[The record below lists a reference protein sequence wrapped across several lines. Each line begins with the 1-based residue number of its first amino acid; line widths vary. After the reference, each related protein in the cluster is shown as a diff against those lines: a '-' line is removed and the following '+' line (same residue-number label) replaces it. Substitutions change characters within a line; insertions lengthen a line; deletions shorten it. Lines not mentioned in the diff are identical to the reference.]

1 MNEQPQKPVKRYVFD
16 DISSEYYAEY
26 EEPQVVSRK
35 DSSGLPEKE
44 LVPHTGSSTRQP
56 QLSVAPEP
64 QRTFVPK
71 KEGPRFNIIDTFYFK
86 PEEQSPAE
94 PRAEFHSILH
104 KLLELTQEVLF
115 ANTTVLFWVNK
126 EKQLLA
132 LADKMTNSSAF
143 TKELRLPIG
152 NDVIS
157 RIAMS
162 GKPEIISEINPAAE
176 VDVVP
181 YYEAPGGV
189 KSLIGVPIFYRDDVI
204 AVLAADSLT
213 DEGFGRETVPLL
225 GNFTRLFSAIL
236 RALADKYDLGVI
248 KTTFNS
254 LKWLANELISKSD
267 LTSVLTTL
275 VTAVSDMV
283 DAEFVALISSRGS
296 SGQSDLHFPGTLSSP
311 WSVSRVV
318 KRSGTEYVEEGCKVS
333 ISDTLI
339 GKAMRE
345 NRALY
350 LEDLS
355 RVEEHRFNQSEPSGK
370 GSFMVIPISGVN
382 TCFGAIAVESL
393 MTARFSS
400 LEVDGIKQ
408 LVNLGAFAAEV
419 SSVNQLLDRF
429 VVFDKITGT
438 LNKKFF
444 LERLEEEIGRAA
456 DLGIKSALVLMGLDR
471 VDDIRNR
478 FSMEGVDYILSDVAE
493 MVRGWLKPYDAIGKV
508 SAHSFGILLEGFSQH
523 EALAWGEKFRKNLAT
538 KVYPIGSRNYMAT
551 ISVAVLNVDGKNN
564 PSELLMTAQKV
575 LQRGHTSGGN
585 VVKIL

>member
-35 DSSGLPEKE
+35 DSSARHDQVLASGAEAAI
-44 LVPHTGSSTRQP
+44 RQP
-56 QLSVAPEP
+56 QSNAASEP
-64 QRTFVPK
+64 QRIFIPK

-86 PEEQSPAE
+86 SEEQSPAE

-115 ANTTVLFWVNK
+115 ANTTVLFWVNR
-126 EKQLLA
+126 EREFLA
-132 LADKMTNSSAF
+132 VADKMTNSSTF

-157 RIAMS
+157 RIALS

-225 GNFTRLFSAIL
+225 GNFTRLFSEIL
-236 RALADKYDLGVI
+236 RALTDKYDLGVI

-254 LKWLANELISKSD
+254 LKWLTNELVSKSD
-267 LTSVLTTL
+267 LTAILTTL
-275 VTAVSDMV
+275 ATAVSDTI
-283 DAEFVALISSRGS
+283 DAEFVALVTSAGS
-296 SGQSDLHFPGTLSSP
+296 SGQGDLHFGGMSASA
-311 WSVSRVV
+311 WAVSRVV
-318 KRSGTEYVEEGCKVS
+318 KRSGSEYVEEGCKVS
-333 ISDTLI
+333 VNDTLV

-345 NRALY
+345 SRALY
-350 LEDLS
+350 MEDLS
-355 RVEEHRFNQSEPSGK
+355 RIEDHRFNQSEPSGK
-370 GSFMVIPISGVN
+370 GSFMAIPISGIN
-382 TCFGAIAVESL
+382 SCFGAITVESF
-393 MTARFSS
+393 TAAKFSS

-408 LVNLGAFAAEV
+408 LVSLGAFAAEV
-419 SSVNQLLDRF
+419 SSVNQLLDKF
-429 VVFDKITGT
+429 VVFDRITGT

-444 LERLEEEIGRAA
+444 LERLDEEIGRAG
-456 DLGIKSALVLMGLDR
+456 DLGIRSAFVLMGLDR
-471 VDDIRNR
+471 VNDIRNR
-478 FSMEGVDYILSDVAE
+478 FSLEGVDYILSDVAE

-538 KVYPIGSRNYMAT
+538 KVYAIGSRNYMAT
-551 ISVAVLNVDGKNN
+551 ISVAVLNVEGKNDS
-564 PSELLMTAQKV
+564 SELLITAQKV
-575 LQRGHTSGGN
+575 LQRAHTSGGN